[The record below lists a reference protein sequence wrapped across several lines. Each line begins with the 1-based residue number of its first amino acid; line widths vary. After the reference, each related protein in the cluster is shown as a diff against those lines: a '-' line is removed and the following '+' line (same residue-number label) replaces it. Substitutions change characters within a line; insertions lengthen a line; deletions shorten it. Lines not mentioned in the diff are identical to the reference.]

1 MVITLV
7 QTYVSLLITVFL
19 AYNLDNIFLHLRLTR
34 TLDLE
39 TTASKNEDIIMFR
52 NIQSRSLIS
61 LCSTLTVIKPCVFKF
76 QILSSLLHKKSV
88 FENSTAYNSTCQEIK
103 QRRCFSVK
111 GFFVHFHSHGFCS

>member
-7 QTYVSLLITVFL
+7 QTYVFLLITVFL
-19 AYNLDNIFLHLRLTR
+19 AYNLDKTFLHLKLTN

-39 TTASKNEDIIMFR
+39 ITASKNEDIIMFR
-52 NIQSRSLIS
+52 NIQSRSFIS
-61 LCSTLTVIKPCVFKF
+61 LCSTLTFIKPCVFKF
-76 QILSSLLHKKSV
+76 QLFLSLFHKKSV
-88 FENSTAYNSTCQEIK
+88 FENLTTYNSTCQEIK